1 MVRVADYIIQ
11 RLVDEDIHHLPLITG
26 RGILYLTD
34 AVAKNPEIQPVSV
47 HHEQAAAYAAVAY
60 AQYNNHLG
68 ACLVSTGCASTN
80 ATTGV
85 LNAWQDGVPVFFLSG
100 QNWLKETVNY
110 TGKPIRTYG
119 SQEANVIPVM
129 KPITKYCEMVT
140 DAQQI
145 GVMMDKAIYY
155 ATHGVKGPVWLDVP
169 VDVQNM
175 RVEPDT
181 LERWMAPDDNFLLAE
196 DDLQA
201 LIQVMQEA
209 KRPVFLIGSGIR
221 SAEAVKAF
229 RELVEKT
236 HIPVVFSTSAVDTY
250 GARNTWSIG
259 AVAAIGGTR
268 AGNFTVQNAD
278 AIICL
283 GCRLS
288 PMTTGSQYEKFGR
301 AAKIIVVDIDKDEH
315 SKDTVHIDRLILAD
329 VKMAIQALLNKAL
342 PVAPQEWTD
351 KCLHWKTLFP
361 KCEEIY
367 KQSELA
373 DLHHVA
379 ATISEVLPEDGV
391 VLCDAGM
398 EELIIPTVIEYGA
411 KQRCL
416 HPASQGCMGVAL
428 PASIG
433 AYYACGH
440 AVTTVNGDG
449 SIMMNLQELQTIAFN
464 RLPIRVIVVN
474 NGIYSVIRKRQVELF
489 RTRTVGTDT
498 QNGVG
503 VPSFEKVADCFG
515 LKYMRVESSKDLK
528 EKLTELQTIEEPVIC
543 EVMAVPDQDYLR
555 TSATFNAQR
564 RFVNR
569 PIEDLFPWMDRDT
582 FVKEMI
588 VEPIDL

>member
-1 MVRVADYIIQ
+1 MVRVADYIIL
-11 RLVDEDIHHLPLITG
+11 RLVNEGIRYLPLITG

-47 HHEQAAAYAAVAY
+47 LHEQAAAYAAVAY

-119 SQEANVIPVM
+119 SQEANIVPVM

-175 RVEPDT
+175 RIEPET
-181 LERWMAPDDNFLLAE
+181 LEHWTAPEEKYPLAE

-201 LIQVMQEA
+201 LIEVMQMA
-209 KRPVFLIGSGIR
+209 RRPVFLIGSGIR
-221 SAEAVKAF
+221 SADAVEEF
-229 RELVEKT
+229 RMLVEKT
-236 HIPVVFSTSAVDTY
+236 HIPVAFATSAVDTY
-250 GARNTWSIG
+250 GARNIWSIG

-268 AGNFTVQNAD
+268 AGNLTVQNAD
-278 AIICL
+278 VIICL

-288 PMTTGSQYEKFGR
+288 PVTTGSQYEKFGR
-301 AAKIIVVDIDKDEH
+301 AAKVVVVDIDENEH
-315 SKDTVHIDRLILAD
+315 SKDTVRIDRLILAD
-329 VKMAIQALLNKAL
+329 VKTTLVALLNSTL
-342 PVAPQEWTD
+342 PVALQEWTD
-351 KCLHWKTLFP
+351 KCLHWKALFP
-361 KCEEIY
+361 KCEEKY
-367 KQSELA
+367 KQSERA
-373 DLHHVA
+373 DLYHIA
-379 ATISEVLPEDGV
+379 ATLSEVLPEDGV

-398 EELIIPTVIEYGA
+398 EELIMPTVIEYGA
-411 KQRCL
+411 LQRCL

-428 PASIG
+428 PAAIG

-464 RLPIRVIVVN
+464 RLPIRILVVN

-489 RTRTVGTDT
+489 RTRTIGTDT
-498 QNGVG
+498 QNGVS
-503 VPSFEKVADCFG
+503 VPDFEKVAACFG
-515 LKYMRVESSKDLK
+515 LKYLRVDGSKDLK
-528 EKLTELQTIEEPVIC
+528 EKLAELQTIEEPVIC
-543 EVMAVPDQDYLR
+543 EVMAVSDQDYLR
-555 TSATFNAQR
+555 TSAAFNAQR
-564 RFVNR
+564 RFVSR
-569 PIEDLFPWMDRDT
+569 PIEDLFPWMNRDM

>member
-1 MVRVADYIIQ
+1 
-11 RLVDEDIHHLPLITG
+11 VDEGIRHLPLITG

-119 SQEANVIPVM
+119 SQEANIIPVM

-145 GVMMDKAIYY
+145 GVMMDKAIYS

-175 RVEPDT
+175 RVEPET
-181 LERWMAPDDNFLLAE
+181 LERWTAPEENYPLAE

-201 LIQVMQEA
+201 LMEVMQTA
-209 KRPVFLIGSGIR
+209 QRPVFLIGSGIR
-221 SAEAVKAF
+221 SAEAVEEF
-229 RELVEKT
+229 RALVEKT
-236 HIPVVFSTSAVDTY
+236 HIPVVFATSAVDTY

-301 AAKIIVVDIDKDEH
+301 AAKIVVVDIDKNEH
-315 SKDTVHIDRLILAD
+315 SKDTVRIDRLILAD
-329 VKMAIQALLNKAL
+329 VKDTLVALLNKEL

-351 KCLHWKTLFP
+351 KCLHWKALFP
-361 KCEEIY
+361 KCEEKY
-367 KQSELA
+367 KQSERA
-373 DLHHVA
+373 DLHYIA
-379 ATISEVLPEDGV
+379 ATLGEVLPEDGV

-398 EELIIPTVIEYGA
+398 EELIMPTVIEYGA
-411 KQRCL
+411 QQRCL

-428 PASIG
+428 PAAIG
-433 AYYACGH
+433 AHYACGH

-464 RLPIRVIVVN
+464 RLPIRIIVVN

-489 RTRTVGTDT
+489 RTRTVGTDA
-498 QNGVG
+498 QNGVS
-503 VPSFEKVADCFG
+503 VPDFEKVAACFG
-515 LKYMRVESSKDLK
+515 LKYLRVEGSKDLK
-528 EKLTELQTIEEPVIC
+528 EKLAELQTLEEPVIC